1 MKRRHRAALR
11 KSFVYTFLIF
21 YAIFTLLPIY
31 WVFVTSVKPSSEVES
46 FPPTLLPHAFSLE
59 HYKFV
64 FLKTRVVRGIVNSLL
79 VTLAVTGIS
88 LVSASMAGYSLARF
102 RFPGKNALSAAILGL
117 YLIPPVVNVIPLFLL
132 LRTLGLL
139 NTLWALI
146 LAYQALVL
154 PLLTFLLRN
163 YFESVPQELEES
175 ALVDGCTR
183 LGALWRV
190 TLPLSIPGLATA
202 AIFAFIF
209 SWNEFIFALLFLFSD
224 ELKTFQL
231 TLMEFVKLYRIDWGA
246 LTAAMVIG
254 MAPVI
259 FFLIVA
265 QRYLIA
271 GLLGGAIKR

>member
-1 MKRRHRAALR
+1 MKRKR
-11 KSFVYTFLIF
+11 KHIFSVFVYLFLCL
-21 YAIFTLLPIY
+21 YTVFTLLPIY
-31 WVFVTSVKPSSEVES
+31 WVFVTSVKPSTEVES
-46 FPPTLLPHAFSLE
+46 FPPTLLPHTFSLE
-59 HYKFV
+59 HYEFV
-64 FLKTRVVRGIVNSLL
+64 FMKTRVVRGILNSLL
-79 VTLAVTGIS
+79 VTLAVTVIS
-88 LVSASMAGYSLARF
+88 LISASMAGYALARF
-102 RFPGKNALSAAILGL
+102 RFPGKNALSATILGL

-132 LRTLGLL
+132 LRTLHLL

-163 YFESVPQELEES
+163 YFEGIPRELEES

-190 TLPLSIPGLATA
+190 TLPLSVPGLATA

-209 SWNEFIFALLFLFSD
+209 SWNEFIFALLLLFSD

-254 MAPVI
+254 MAPVL
-259 FFLIVA
+259 FFLVVA

>member
-1 MKRRHRAALR
+1 
-11 KSFVYTFLIF
+11 
-21 YAIFTLLPIY
+21 
-31 WVFVTSVKPSSEVES
+31 
-46 FPPTLLPHAFSLE
+46 
-59 HYKFV
+59 
-64 FLKTRVVRGIVNSLL
+64 
-79 VTLAVTGIS
+79 
-88 LVSASMAGYSLARF
+88 
-102 RFPGKNALSAAILGL
+102 
-117 YLIPPVVNVIPLFLL
+117 VNVIPLFLL
-132 LRTLGLL
+132 LRSLRLL

-146 LAYQALVL
+146 LAYQGLVL

-163 YFESVPQELEES
+163 YFEGIPKELEES

-183 LGALWRV
+183 LGALLRV
-190 TLPLSIPGLATA
+190 TLPLSVPGLSTA

-209 SWNEFIFALLFLFSD
+209 SWNEFIFALLLIFSD

-254 MAPVI
+254 MAPVL
-259 FFLIVA
+259 FFLVIA